1 MESSVTYSFNRLIET
16 EDFDAV
22 DARTRAALAAHGFG
36 VLTEIDVKATM
47 KKKLDV
53 DIPAYRILGACNP
66 KMALEAI
73 GMEPRVGAML
83 PCNVILR
90 EVPGGV
96 EVSAIDP
103 VASMQAI
110 DNAALH
116 GVAGQVRDLLS
127 KAVAEI

>member
-1 MESSVTYSFNRLIET
+1 MSYTIDRLIVGAEF
-16 EDFDAV
+16 EAV
-22 DARTRAALAAHGFG
+22 DGRARAALAAHGFG

-53 DIPAYRILGACNP
+53 DMPPFRILGACNP
-66 KMALEAI
+66 KMAHQAI

-90 EVPGGV
+90 EVEGGV

-110 DNAALH
+110 DNTELI
-116 GVAGQVRDLLS
+116 GVAGQVRDLLAKVIES
-127 KAVAEI
+127 I